1 MGLLAPVE
9 DPGLFPA
16 LHDESQLH
24 TAQFRVLTSF
34 DSTDSFIH
42 TVAHEHTKV

>member
-9 DPGLFPA
+9 DLGLFPA

-24 TAQFRVLTSF
+24 IAQFRF
-34 DSTDSFIH
+34 
-42 TVAHEHTKV
+42 